1 MSNYTLTTDFSTK
14 DNLATGNASKVIKGS
29 EVDSELS
36 AIATAI
42 SSKGD
47 ATTTVIPSGTKMLFI
62 ATAVPSGWT
71 LVETWDDK
79 ALVLN
84 SSITSSNAFTT
95 AGNWTISGT
104 QLTSNTATHSHNS
117 SFTVSTLTNGATGA
131 ASGGRH
137 TMANDSHNHTL
148 SGTTG
153 TASAL
158 SVTHSGTMVDGTWR
172 PAYVEIIACSKNEV

>member
-1 MSNYTLTTDFSTK
+1 MSNYTQTTDFSTK

-47 ATTTVIPSGTKMLFI
+47 STDTVIPSGTKMLFI

-117 SFTVSTLTNGATGA
+117 SFTVSTLTNGATGG
-131 ASGGRH
+131 ASGGTH
-137 TMANDSHNHTL
+137 TMANSTHNHTL

-158 SVTHSGTMVDGTWR
+158 SVTHSGTMVNGTWR
-172 PAYVEIIACSKNEV
+172 PAYVEIIACSKD